1 MTLYYLHHM
10 PTFQLLGIILGVS
23 ESTANNI
30 FHYWIDIFRELLPAS
45 LLEQAKKKQ
54 SEYLWIK
61 EVLTEL

>member
-1 MTLYYLHHM
+1 M
-10 PTFQLLGIILGVS
+10 PTFQLLRIIFGVS

-30 FHYWIDIFRELLPAS
+30 FHYWIDIFRELLPAI

-61 EVLTEL
+61 EVLTELELIVDRTD